1 MNITYKYDN
10 PTKDQLLKDYL
21 DMRYDTD
28 MRCTGEMFLNY
39 KYGDTWQQAM
49 DDLIKDKLMLK
60 TNAGLYFCSEDVW
73 VKFRYEMDQTAILL
87 GVEFVMKTNKE
98 TGGAEKKF
106 KSADVYN
113 AVGKIEAIKHQV
125 KFSDALVK
133 LVDSLGDNDRAYYT
147 VSKKNITITRQSH
160 GGAEISFT
168 YKDGGL
174 DNFELVAKGLLEST
188 SV

>member
-1 MNITYKYDN
+1 MDIKDKYNN
-10 PTKDQLLKDYL
+10 PTKDQLLKDCL

-28 MRCTGEMFLNY
+28 MRCVGDMFLNY

-49 DDLIKDKLMLK
+49 GELIKDKLMLK
-60 TNAGLYFCSEDVW
+60 TNVGLYFCSEDAW
-73 VKFRYEMDQTAILL
+73 VKFKYEMDQAAILL
-87 GVEFVMKTNKE
+87 GVEGVMKRNKE
-98 TGGAEKKF
+98 TKELEKKF

-113 AVGKIEAIKHQV
+113 AVEKTEAINHQV

-147 VSKKNITITRQSH
+147 VSKKNITITRESH

>member
-1 MNITYKYDN
+1 MNITDKYDN

-28 MRCTGEMFLNY
+28 MRCAGDMFLNY
-39 KYGDTWQQAM
+39 KYGDTWRQAM
-49 DDLIKDKLMLK
+49 DDLIKDKQMLK
-60 TNAGLYFCSEDVW
+60 LNTGLYICSEEVW
-73 VKFRYEMDQTAILL
+73 IKFKYEMDQVAILL
-87 GVEFVMKTNKE
+87 GVECVMKSNKE
-98 TGGAEKKF
+98 TKELEKKF

-113 AVGKIEAIKHQV
+113 AAGKTEAIERQV

-147 VSKKNITITRQSH
+147 VSKKNITITSQNH